1 MELETNSKFLPLLTN
16 EDSYSGINSMST
28 LDKLKC
34 VSYKDVY
41 IKKKVFKKDVICS
54 NEKVKI
60 LQEDAYVIPPQFVY
74 RKNDRS
80 YMSGDYISVLLL
92 DSMKQLKDENKHLKD
107 TVFSLQKRIFN
118 LEKKIR

>member
-1 MELETNSKFLPLLTN
+1 MELETNSKYLPLLTN
-16 EDSYSGINSMST
+16 EDSYSTIDSMST

-41 IKKKVFKKDVICS
+41 IKKRVFKKDIICS

-60 LQEDAYVIPPQFVY
+60 LQEDEYVIPSQFVY
-74 RKNDRS
+74 TKNDRN
-80 YMSGDYISVLLL
+80 YMSGNYISVLLL
-92 DSMKQLKDENKHLKD
+92 DSLKQLKEENKNLKD
-107 TVFSLQKRIFN
+107 TVYSLQKRIFN

>member
-1 MELETNSKFLPLLTN
+1 MELETNSKYLPLLTN
-16 EDSYSGINSMST
+16 EDSYSTIDSMST

-41 IKKKVFKKDVICS
+41 IKKRVFKKDIICS

-60 LQEDAYVIPPQFVY
+60 LQEDEYVIPSQFVY
-74 RKNDRS
+74 TKNDRS
-80 YMSGDYISVLLL
+80 YMSGNYISVLLL
-92 DSMKQLKDENKHLKD
+92 DSLKRLKEENKNLKD
-107 TVFSLQKRIFN
+107 TVYSLQKRIFN